1 MYKETPDIPFETHLV
16 ELDEMI
22 KCKLLELR
30 GFVMSMGDNVIE
42 EVKPHR
48 ISYSKT
54 VVFRMFLDIQPT
66 KKELNISIRK
76 DRKNPSKTYKVTYN
90 LDLNEIKKE
99 IENAYKNIP

>member
-1 MYKETPDIPFETHLV
+1 
-16 ELDEMI
+16 
-22 KCKLLELR
+22 
-30 GFVMSMGDNVIE
+30 
-42 EVKPHR
+42 
-48 ISYSKT
+48 
-54 VVFRMFLDIQPT
+54 MFLDIQPT